1 MPTARGVSTAPGSP
15 SSAGTVAA
23 ESNDDLMDVDEDDNA
38 LKAAK
43 APAVVAKVT
52 QRCSL
57 DVGTRHSRL
66 ISWWRRSN
74 D

>member
-38 LKAAK
+38 LKARK
-43 APAVVAKVT
+43 APALAAKVT
-52 QRCSL
+52 QRYSL
-57 DVGTRHSRL
+57 NVRARH
-66 ISWWRRSN
+66 
-74 D
+74 